1 MKSITNDEMVLELTR
16 FYLAYNEQP
25 EYQEFYTYR
34 NSILKAC
41 WLKQSHGLIE
51 FTPSGYEEVIEA
63 YNALAELGYFDEDK
77 DPFEKLFE
85 DNE

>member
-1 MKSITNDEMVLELTR
+1 MKSITNDEMVLELVR
-16 FYLAYNEQP
+16 FYLAYDEQP
-25 EYQEFYTYR
+25 EYQDFYTYWR
-34 NSILKAC
+34 GVLQLADHQYTFGWAEITDK
-41 WLKQSHGLIE
+41 
-51 FTPSGYEEVIEA
+51 GYEQVVEA